1 MITVCNSKKRHN
13 ADSVKDWENS
23 DNWVNAIDAVGEI
36 AETHILSLY
45 CVDALRGMGLRAV
58 VARFAE
64 SIYTVFGYCVDL
76 TLETLALS
84 GLSDELPTDWVKS
97 D

>member
-1 MITVCNSKKRHN
+1 MITVFNSKKRRNVH
-13 ADSVKDWENS
+13 SVKDWGNS
-23 DNWVNAIDAVGEI
+23 DNRVNAIDAVGEI
-36 AETHILSLY
+36 AETLILSSY